1 MHKLKVLLVGECA
14 SPHSPIAQRLAT
26 WDVDCQFAN
35 SYSEARELFK
45 HHAFRLVI
53 SGTNLEGRLSV
64 THSTVGRLSHNLVLF
79 LSD

>member
-1 MHKLKVLLVGECA
+1 MTKLRVLLLGECA

-53 SGTNLEGRLSV
+53 SKSEGRLGV